1 MPSLPTSPAERAVRF
16 HGLSSSTSQRSL
28 SSAPPKVIFADNHGP
43 VLGREQTSANL
54 SLLYLAS
61 YIRQEFP
68 GAEVTYISQ
77 SPPVSHHIRLI
88 EDMRPDFYALSFTSF
103 AAKEAYDLVR
113 LLKAR
118 FPWLRVV
125 CGGPHVTALPEDPLR
140 RAGADVSVIGEGE
153 VTFAELVAARNHFEA
168 SLPGIDGIGFLRD
181 GSYVETPARSTIE
194 DLNTIP
200 FPARDLIDQNE
211 FRGLTYS
218 RARPNTEMVITRGCP
233 YRCVFCANPVFRLK
247 SGPLYRARSPENIAA
262 EAEQLYR
269 LGYREI
275 YLHSDELNVR
285 LDWSIA
291 VCKALAGLN
300 HPDLFFQCNMRV
312 EPMSEEFADWLKRAN
327 FWLIRLGVET
337 ASNRVLAGI
346 KKRMSLDK
354 TERACEMLSRR
365 GIKVFAFLMLFNFWE
380 ENGELQHETPEEV
393 ESTIALTYRLW
404 RQRKLH
410 YSSWQF
416 AVPVPGA
423 EFYDIARRR
432 GMIDDDYIPT
442 DSWNS
447 YEFLDDTS
455 KARFNRLYARA
466 RRQQVLMTLTSGH
479 LEWRNWKGIL
489 HQARTTL
496 LGKPETEAQA
506 AHGL

>member
-1 MPSLPTSPAERAVRF
+1 MSKSIAAPIVSLNSLRTTAA
-16 HGLSSSTSQRSL
+16 STDSMRR
-28 SSAPPKVIFADNHGP
+28 PPRVIFADNHGL

-61 YIRQEFP
+61 YVQREFP
-68 GAEVTYISQ
+68 GAQVAYISQ
-77 SPPVSHHIRLI
+77 YPPIAHHVRLI
-88 EDMRPDFYALSFTSF
+88 QDMQPDFYAISFTSF
-103 AAKEAYDLVR
+103 AALEAYR
-113 LLKAR
+113 LIRMLKAQ

-125 CGGPHVTALPEDPLR
+125 CGGPHVTALPEDALR

-153 VTFAELVAARNHFEA
+153 VTLSEIVAARDR
-168 SLPGIDGIGFLRD
+168 LPDVLHTIPGVGFLQD
-181 GSYVETPARSTIE
+181 GQYVETAPRQTIE
-194 DLNTIP
+194 DLDSIP
-200 FPARDLIDQNE
+200 FPARDLINQDE
-211 FRGLTYS
+211 FCGLTYS

-247 SGPLYRARSPENIAA
+247 SGPLYRARSPRNIAA
-262 EAEQLYR
+262 EAEDLYR
-269 LGYREI
+269 RGYREI

-291 VCKALAGLN
+291 VCKELAALN

-327 FWLIRLGVET
+327 FWLVRLGIET
-337 ASNRVLAGI
+337 ASDRVLTGI
-346 KKRMSLDK
+346 KKRMSLAK

-380 ENGELQHETPEEV
+380 ENGTLQHETRAEV
-393 ESTIALTYRLW
+393 ESTIALVYRLW

-432 GMIDDDYIPT
+432 GMIDPDYIPT
-442 DSWNS
+442 DTWNA
-447 YEFLDDTS
+447 YEFLNGTT
-455 KARFNRLYARA
+455 KAEFNALYART
-466 RRQQVLMTLTSGH
+466 RRQQVFMALTSGC

-496 LGKPETEAQA
+496 LGKHEVRPQA
-506 AHGL
+506 AHGV